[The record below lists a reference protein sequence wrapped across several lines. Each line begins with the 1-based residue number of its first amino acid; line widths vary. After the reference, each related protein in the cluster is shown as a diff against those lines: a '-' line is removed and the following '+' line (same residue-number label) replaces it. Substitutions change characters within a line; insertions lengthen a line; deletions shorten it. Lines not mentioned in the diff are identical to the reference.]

1 MMNWIGGIT
10 LIWRRCI
17 LIAWVSTHCQAT
29 SAIDCRSGAG
39 AHATQR
45 TVWRAFEGLVAK
57 SEIAPTLAALRPAVC
72 WLPDAQELACYR
84 ADADAGHR
92 DADFYW
98 VKSPDPREAEY
109 PLYYHAP
116 SARTMEFGQLA
127 PDARLVVRCL
137 AGDQRTGGH

>member
-1 MMNWIGGIT
+1 M
-10 LIWRRCI
+10 
-17 LIAWVSTHCQAT
+17 
-29 SAIDCRSGAG
+29 
-39 AHATQR
+39 
-45 TVWRAFEGLVAK
+45 WRAFEGLVAK
-57 SEIAPTLAALRPAVC
+57 SEIAPKLAALRPTVC

-84 ADADAGHR
+84 ADAQAGHR